1 MAPKSFIWRLV
12 PKNDFADTL
21 IGKYNHLTRPCGAN
35 KISPFCFIQIASLE
49 SDISNFATP
58 SEADLIEVEHL
69 VKSYG
74 QARAVNDISFNV
86 EKGEILGFLG
96 PNGAGKTTTM
106 RILTGYLPAT
116 GGTARVAGFDVFEQ
130 SMEVR
135 KRIGYLPETPPLYPD
150 MTVSAYLTFVAE
162 IKGVP
167 AAEIPNRVDEAMR
180 MATVAERK
188 DELIKRL
195 SRGFKQRV
203 GIAQAIV
210 HNPDVIILDE
220 PTVGLDP
227 NQIKEVRRLIKNL
240 AGQHTIILST
250 HILPEVEMTCDRVVI
265 INKGRIVAVDTT
277 QNLTMQLKGGER
289 VRLQVRGSAE
299 SLRDSVASIEGV
311 KSVEITSDADNL
323 VNAEVESERGA
334 DLRAQIAS
342 RIVNKGF
349 DLLEMRAVNLSL
361 EDIFMQLTTEEL
373 AEGRTEANGEATA
386 EEEAQEAVAQTVAS

>member
-1 MAPKSFIWRLV
+1 
-12 PKNDFADTL
+12 
-21 IGKYNHLTRPCGAN
+21 
-35 KISPFCFIQIASLE
+35 
-49 SDISNFATP
+49 
-58 SEADLIEVEHL
+58 LIEVEHL

-74 QARAVNDISFNV
+74 QARAVNDISFKV

-116 GGTARVAGFDVFEQ
+116 GGTARIAGFDVFEQ

-150 MTVSAYLTFVAE
+150 MAISAYLTFVAQ

-167 AAEIPNRVDEAMR
+167 AADIPNRVEEAMR
-180 MATVAERK
+180 MTNLTERR

-227 NQIKEVRRLIKNL
+227 NQIKEVRSLIKNL

-265 INKGRIVAVDTT
+265 INKGRIAAIDTT
-277 QNLTMQLKGGER
+277 QNLTAQLKGGER
-289 VRLQVRGSAE
+289 VRIQVKGSAE
-299 SLRDSVASIEGV
+299 NLRESVSSIKGV
-311 KSVEITSDADNL
+311 KNVDVQSGADGLVTAEI
-323 VNAEVESERGA
+323 ESESGA

-342 RIVNKGF
+342 QVVKKGF
-349 DLLEMRAVNLSL
+349 DLLEMRAINLSL
-361 EDIFMQLTTEEL
+361 EDIFMQLTTEEQSEGK
-373 AEGRTEANGEATA
+373 AEAKTA
-386 EEEAQEAVAQTVAS
+386 ARVEDKDEEAIAETAAP

>member
-1 MAPKSFIWRLV
+1 M
-12 PKNDFADTL
+12 
-21 IGKYNHLTRPCGAN
+21 
-35 KISPFCFIQIASLE
+35 
-49 SDISNFATP
+49 
-58 SEADLIEVEHL
+58 IEVEHL

-74 QARAVNDISFNV
+74 QARAVNDISFKV

-106 RILTGYLPAT
+106 RVLTGYLPAT
-116 GGTARVAGFDVFEQ
+116 GGTARIAGFDVFEQ

-150 MTVSAYLTFVAE
+150 MTVTDYLTFVAR
-162 IKGVP
+162 IKGV
-167 AAEIPNRVDEAMR
+167 ATAEIPNRVAEAMK
-180 MATVAERK
+180 MATLTERQN
-188 DELIKRL
+188 ELIKRL

-227 NQIKEVRRLIKNL
+227 NQIKEVRSLIKKL

-277 QNLTMQLKGGER
+277 QNLTNQLQGGER
-289 VRLQVRGSAE
+289 VHLQVKGSAGD
-299 SLRDSVASIEGV
+299 LKDSISEIAGV
-311 KSVEITSDADNL
+311 MNVEIKSNEDGL
-323 VNAEVESERGA
+323 VTAEVESERGT
-334 DLRAQIAS
+334 DLRPQIAS
-342 RIVNKGF
+342 RVIKKGI
-349 DLLEMRAVNLSL
+349 DLLELRAVNLTL
-361 EDIFMQLTTEEL
+361 EDIFMQLTTEEKARAN
-373 AEGRTEANGEATA
+373 AEAKADEIVEENV
-386 EEEAQEAVAQTVAS
+386 EEEIEEKFEEKAAP

>member
-1 MAPKSFIWRLV
+1 
-12 PKNDFADTL
+12 
-21 IGKYNHLTRPCGAN
+21 
-35 KISPFCFIQIASLE
+35 
-49 SDISNFATP
+49 
-58 SEADLIEVEHL
+58 LIEVEHL

-74 QARAVNDISFNV
+74 QARAVNDISFKV

-150 MTVSAYLTFVAE
+150 MTVSAYLTFVAQ
-162 IKGVP
+162 IKAVP
-167 AAEIPNRVDEAMR
+167 SAEIPGRVAEAMAL
-180 MATVAERK
+180 ATLTERK

-227 NQIKEVRRLIKNL
+227 NQIKEVRSLIKNL

-265 INKGRIVAVDTT
+265 INKGRISAIDTT
-277 QNLTMQLKGGER
+277 QNLTTQLKGGER
-289 VRLQVRGSAE
+289 VHLQVKGSAE
-299 SLRDSVASIEGV
+299 SLRDSVGSIEGV
-311 KSVEITSDADNL
+311 KSVEIVTSADGL
-323 VNAEVESERGA
+323 VTAEIESARGA

-342 RIVNKGF
+342 RVVNKGF
-349 DLLEMRAVNLSL
+349 DLLEMRAINLSL
-361 EDIFMQLTTEEL
+361 EDIFMQLTTEEQ
-373 AEGRTEANGEATA
+373 A
-386 EEEAQEAVAQTVAS
+386 EEKAESKRAAKAAEKAKEAVAETAAR